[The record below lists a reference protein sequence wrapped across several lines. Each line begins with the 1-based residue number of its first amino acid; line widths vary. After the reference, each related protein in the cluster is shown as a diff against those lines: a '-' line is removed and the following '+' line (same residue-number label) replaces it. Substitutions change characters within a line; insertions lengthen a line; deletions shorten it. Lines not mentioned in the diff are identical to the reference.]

1 MIGGSVL
8 HPIGLQLGIEK
19 TFAEG
24 GWIHEVLN
32 KDEHFLS
39 RYIVNAIFGIILNFR
54 DTAIIR
60 NYRDI
65 SMIFFCV

>member
-39 RYIVNAIFGIILNFR
+39 RYIVNAIYCII
-54 DTAIIR
+54 
-60 NYRDI
+60 
-65 SMIFFCV
+65 